1 VFGVQVL
8 GDQVAEHI
16 QTCLARLT
24 ALIAA
29 GAPAELPSIGTEVRP
44 CRVS

>member
-1 VFGVQVL
+1 VL
-8 GDQVAEHI
+8 GDLVTEHLD
-16 QTCLARLT
+16 TERLT

-29 GAPAELPSIGTEVRP
+29 GAPAELPSIRTEVRP